1 MRKSSELTFKRPEVC
16 RDSGGA
22 ETVIQNGVYN
32 GIIALNVI
40 VDGEREVRHPHAM
53 MSVDDWMDARK
64 AGQALERFVKA
75 LHKMRDNP
83 IAATHIEVLGL
94 NEVELGQG
102 GKSNALHVSGRYG
115 VRQGGLS
122 PLSNHRRGLYLIHKE
137 PYAVRAHVHARP
149 GACSRLRTPQV
160 PSRDSPLSGSSRR
173 KSCCRSLARRA
184 AWSSF
189 LSDGKNYS
197 IIPYRGGNGLPCGGE
212 GILHRWHRCGLR
224 PTQRYTDGKTS
235 VLSVSVEDGISVIS
249 GSRMAGRRFTT
260 EHTERAT
267 PVTEYTEGVETEE
280 TWLSVYSVCRRR
292 RVQCVCGG
300 LKPREGLPLRHARS
314 HGRAGGILCR
324 AAFC

>member
-40 VDGEREVRHPHAM
+40 VDGEREVRHSHAM

-64 AGQALERFVKA
+64 VGQALERFVKA
-75 LHKMRDNP
+75 FHEMRDNP

-122 PLSNHRRGLYLIHKE
+122 PLSNHRRGLYLLHKE
-137 PYAVRAHVHARP
+137 PCAVRAHVHARP

-184 AWSSF
+184 AWSSL
-189 LSDGKNYS
+189 LSDGKDYS
-197 IIPYRGGNGLPCGGE
+197 IIPYRRENGLPCGVE
-212 GILHRWHRCGLR
+212 GIHHRLHRCDASADTDIHGL
-224 PTQRYTDGKTS
+224 GK
-235 VLSVSVEDGISVIS
+235 VSV
-249 GSRMAGRRFTT
+249 
-260 EHTERAT
+260 
-267 PVTEYTEGVETEE
+267 
-280 TWLSVYSVCRRR
+280 
-292 RVQCVCGG
+292 
-300 LKPREGLPLRHARS
+300 
-314 HGRAGGILCR
+314 
-324 AAFC
+324 

>member
-1 MRKSSELTFKRPEVC
+1 MRKRSELTFKGPEVC

-40 VDGEREVRHPHAM
+40 VDGEREVRH
-53 MSVDDWMDARK
+53 
-64 AGQALERFVKA
+64 
-75 LHKMRDNP
+75 
-83 IAATHIEVLGL
+83 
-94 NEVELGQG
+94 ELGQG

-122 PLSNHRRGLYLIHKE
+122 PLSNHRRGLYLLHKE
-137 PYAVRAHVHARP
+137 LYAVRAHVHARP

-197 IIPYRGGNGLPCGGE
+197 IIPYRRENGLPCGVE
-212 GILHRWHRCGLR
+212 GIHHRLHRCDASADTDIHGL
-224 PTQRYTDGKTS
+224 GK
-235 VLSVSVEDGISVIS
+235 VSV
-249 GSRMAGRRFTT
+249 
-260 EHTERAT
+260 
-267 PVTEYTEGVETEE
+267 
-280 TWLSVYSVCRRR
+280 
-292 RVQCVCGG
+292 
-300 LKPREGLPLRHARS
+300 
-314 HGRAGGILCR
+314 
-324 AAFC
+324 

>member
-22 ETVIQNGVYN
+22 ETVIQNGMYN

-53 MSVDDWMDARK
+53 MSVDDRMDARK
-64 AGQALERFVKA
+64 VGQALERFVKA
-75 LHKMRDNP
+75 FHEMRDNP

-122 PLSNHRRGLYLIHKE
+122 PLSNHRRGLYLLHKE

-197 IIPYRGGNGLPCGGE
+197 IIPYRGGIRMEKHLCCRCPSKTASVLSVVLEWRGGDLPQNTQN
-212 GILHRWHRCGLR
+212 GLR
-224 PTQRYTDGKTS
+224 PTQNTQK
-235 VLSVSVEDGISVIS
+235 VL
-249 GSRMAGRRFTT
+249 RRKWLGFQCIQC
-260 EHTERAT
+260 AT
-267 PVTEYTEGVETEE
+267 GGGF
-280 TWLSVYSVCRRR
+280 SVCA
-292 RVQCVCGG
+292 VV
-300 LKPREGLPLRHARS
+300 
-314 HGRAGGILCR
+314 
-324 AAFC
+324 

>member
-1 MRKSSELTFKRPEVC
+1 MRKSSELTFKGPEVC

-32 GIIALNVI
+32 GITALNVI
-40 VDGEREVRHPHAM
+40 VDGEREVRH
-53 MSVDDWMDARK
+53 
-64 AGQALERFVKA
+64 
-75 LHKMRDNP
+75 
-83 IAATHIEVLGL
+83 
-94 NEVELGQG
+94 ELGQG

-122 PLSNHRRGLYLIHKE
+122 PLSNHRRGLYLLHKE

-212 GILHRWHRCGLR
+212 GIHHRLHRCGLWR
-224 PTQRYTDGKTS
+224 HRYPQIGRGRYRC
-235 VLSVSVEDGISVIS
+235 VSVSVGDAISAIS
-249 GSRMAGRRFTT
+249 GQDVGN
-260 EHTERAT
+260 
-267 PVTEYTEGVETEE
+267 
-280 TWLSVYSVCRRR
+280 YS
-292 RVQCVCGG
+292 
-300 LKPREGLPLRHARS
+300 
-314 HGRAGGILCR
+314 
-324 AAFC
+324 